1 MSCLVS
7 AVTYVCEIS
16 KNKQTKNS
24 CWPVFI
30 NLISCKVF
38 RGSQVTSGPH
48 FEDMTGKCAH
58 ITTFSFT
65 VESHIQQKALFFFL
79 HWLLAKKKKK
89 ICQDSFSVLQLR
101 GNTMLFKHFI
111 VTLYHDHICFFFNL
125 AQKVWSMSSM
135 LINLG
140 SSEGSR
146 KRPSKTRM
154 CFFVARFNLFIH
166 YWFTGNCWKQ
176 PFH

>member
-48 FEDMTGKCAH
+48 IMCSHNNIFFYSG
-58 ITTFSFT
+58 ITYTA
-65 VESHIQQKALFFFL
+65 ESIILLFALAL
-79 HWLLAKKKKK
+79 GKKKKK
-89 ICQDSFSVLQLR
+89 KSVRIALVFFSSEETQCCLSTLLS
-101 GNTMLFKHFI
+101 LFITITF
-111 VTLYHDHICFFFNL
+111 VFVFNL